1 MALLRLRQSG
11 LPFRAGMRGRTVAH
25 GHAPKSR
32 EETRRG
38 LSRTARAA
46 TWAPTRPRLQG
57 CHLRSRPWELLATH
71 VIHGFFRCGLYVCLE
86 KLWVSMAVWNILTQV
101 FEESALPV
109 TCDELWQST
118 NVLIVSSCCGVRFQS
133 AVRLQFGPPLPWVV
147 WPDTNIS
154 SAPHNDAHWEYECLP
169 Q

>member
-71 VIHGFFRCGLYVCLE
+71 VIHGFFRCGLYPVCLFGE
-86 KLWVSMAVWNILTQV
+86 TVGQYGCMEYFDPSFRRECLASHLRRAVAVNKRLDCIIVLW
-101 FEESALPV
+101 SALPK
-109 TCDELWQST
+109 
-118 NVLIVSSCCGVRFQS
+118 RS
-133 AVRLQFGPPLPWVV
+133 AVAV
-147 WPDTNIS
+147 WTP
-154 SAPHNDAHWEYECLP
+154 SALGGVAGHQHFFCST